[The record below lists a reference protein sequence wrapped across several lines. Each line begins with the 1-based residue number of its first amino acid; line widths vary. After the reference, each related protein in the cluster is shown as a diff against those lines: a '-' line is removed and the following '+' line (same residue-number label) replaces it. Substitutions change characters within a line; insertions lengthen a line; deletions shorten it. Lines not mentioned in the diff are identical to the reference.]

1 MSRGLIS
8 RPSALAA
15 GLVLGGPRLLVR
27 GAAPAVGA
35 AAGAVAG
42 TARAG
47 VRGADFAL
55 RAARVTRAALPG
67 APRTWHTRTRTHL
80 ALREGTAEE
89 LRAAGQARAAA
100 QRVDEAETAEHTAW
114 RTGAPPVGGASRGEA
129 RRDAGLRDA
138 GLQGEALRDEPLQGE
153 AERGG
158 AAAKRGAGQADPGV
172 YAAERAG
179 TTERGVRRDY
189 VPDHGA
195 RRGDVPERGVWQ
207 GEAPE
212 DGVRQ
217 GDAPEHGVRQH
228 EVPDAEPAR
237 AGTPEAPQTAGP
249 PEPQWP
255 AADSGG
261 RRDRPA
267 EPFGTGGAEPS
278 ARPPEPRRRV
288 EHLARRVAVALAE
301 HPDVAFAYWDRGLAR
316 LVVAAT
322 EEAVG
327 DRVRARA
334 EALAVKHGL
343 VPADDP
349 VEELGHPGD
358 PASVRT
364 AAEALAADAVG
375 AGAALIGSLLRLPP
389 SPRLVTAV
397 VTLLRENPRFRSWLR
412 ARLGNVRMEVALAVA
427 NAAVHGA
434 GHTPT
439 SLLLD
444 GVLRTCQ
451 LAEAV
456 VRTAAFESVHDQLCA
471 PGRDSVPADPSVRPP
486 LRTSPAQEYAAHAST
501 GSIAGAVA
509 ALLVKH
515 DIAEA
520 AEAVLAGSPKAARY
534 GPAAFHALLSASLS
548 RGGVLV
554 RDPDR
559 LRQLEMAGTVVLHP
573 SALRIPGDGA
583 DPWTEPVLD
592 AARRAGLRVVVV
604 DDPALADFTGLADQ
618 VVGAD
623 RPLSEVVDE
632 LRDEGGVVTVARPR
646 PHDDVDVTSGL
657 LHGDVA
663 IALTDGDGQVV
674 WGADVLAAHGLADV
688 WRLLRAVPVARSVG
702 RRSQTLARS
711 GAALSGLLV
720 AVGESRRGTPTPLPG
735 LRHMPVDVSTVAA
748 LYTGARAALGVATAR
763 PPHPRPRVAWHA
775 LDPDD
780 VQDRLKRETPPEPT
794 VVEQATTRVRTAADT
809 VLRLP
814 ALAPACWTLQ
824 LTGAVREELD
834 DPLTPVLAVGSAASA
849 ILGSAVDALL
859 VVGALDLNA
868 LVGGIQRLRAERALS
883 GLLAQQKQKARV
895 ADSPDEEA
903 TTHVVDAARLD
914 PGEVIDLKADDVV
927 PADARLLWEDGL
939 EVDESALTGES
950 LPVDKGMDPT
960 PRAPVAERRCM
971 VFEGTTVVA
980 GRAQAVVVDTG
991 DRTEAARAV
1000 ALAARVP
1007 PAAGVQARLQELTRK
1022 AMPLTMAGG
1031 AAVTGLS
1038 LLRGTPIRQAVSG
1051 GVAVAV
1057 AAVPEGLPLVATVAQ
1072 LAAARRLSGE
1082 GVLVRA
1088 PRTLE
1093 ALGRMD
1099 TICFDKTG
1107 TLTENRLRLV
1117 RVADSDGTV
1126 HKLDAPGADGPLR
1139 DAARACPTLNGDSAR
1154 PAHATDEAV
1163 LDAAGPDDAWEQSEG
1178 LPFEAARGYAAAVG
1192 RDRGGAPVLVVKGAP
1207 ETVLPA
1213 CADLPSHASD
1223 TAHSLAGDGL
1233 RVLAVARRPLHEG
1246 EQATDVLEQDLR
1258 DLEFTGLLALADVP
1272 RETSTALVRGLRE
1285 AGVRP
1290 VVLTGDHPQTAH
1302 AIATDLGWPDDATV
1316 VTGDELAA
1324 ADRTARSRMLRDA
1337 DVVARVAPEQKL
1349 QVVEALRDAGR
1360 VVGMVGDGA
1369 NDAAAI
1375 RAADIGVGIN
1385 ARGSAAARNAADLV
1399 VTGDDLTVLIEAV
1412 REGRALWHSVAD
1424 AIAILIGGNAGE
1436 VGFGIVG
1443 TLLAGSAPL
1452 STRQMLLVN
1461 LFTDLF
1467 PAMAVAVTPTEDT
1480 TPDDPGDAPLG
1491 TSVLGAPLIR
1501 QIRHRALTTC
1511 LGATAA
1517 WLFGRFTPG
1526 TARRSTTMALCA
1538 VVGTQLAQTLADRR
1552 DSPLVRVTSLGS
1564 AVVLVALVETPG
1576 VSQLFGCTPLG
1587 PVAWAGVA
1595 AAITLALAG
1604 QRALPAVEE
1613 AVAKRWPGLA
1623 SKLG

>member
-1 MSRGLIS
+1 MSTGSLLRPTATAAGLVLAGPRLLARGAA
-8 RPSALAA
+8 PAVGVAAGAVAGSARAGVRGVDVIRAPGAAA
-15 GLVLGGPRLLVR
+15 GLVLGGPRLLAR
-27 GAAPAVGA
+27 GAAPAVGVA
-35 AAGAVAG
+35 VGAVAG

-55 RAARVTRAALPG
+55 RMTHAARAARPAPTRHWRSG
-67 APRTWHTRTRTHL
+67 TRTHL
-80 ALREGTAEE
+80 ALRPA
-89 LRAAGQARAAA
+89 
-100 QRVDEAETAEHTAW
+100 
-114 RTGAPPVGGASRGEA
+114 
-129 RRDAGLRDA
+129 DADI
-138 GLQGEALRDEPLQGE
+138 
-153 AERGG
+153 AERL
-158 AAAKRGAGQADPGV
+158 
-172 YAAERAG
+172 
-179 TTERGVRRDY
+179 
-189 VPDHGA
+189 
-195 RRGDVPERGVWQ
+195 
-207 GEAPE
+207 
-212 DGVRQ
+212 
-217 GDAPEHGVRQH
+217 
-228 EVPDAEPAR
+228 
-237 AGTPEAPQTAGP
+237 
-249 PEPQWP
+249 
-255 AADSGG
+255 
-261 RRDRPA
+261 DRPRH
-267 EPFGTGGAEPS
+267 T
-278 ARPPEPRRRV
+278 

-316 LVVAAT
+316 LVVVAS
-322 EEAVG
+322 EEAAG
-327 DRVRARA
+327 DRVVERAVELA
-334 EALAVKHGL
+334 ERHGL
-343 VPADDP
+343 VPLGATVDAADA
-349 VEELGHPGD
+349 VEEIAHPGD
-358 PASVRT
+358 PRTVRT
-364 AAEALAADAVG
+364 AALALGADALGVVTAV
-375 AGAALIGSLLRLPP
+375 AGSALRLPA

-412 ARLGNVRMEVALAVA
+412 ARLGGPRMDVVLAAA
-427 NAAVHGA
+427 NAAAHGA

-439 SLLLD
+439 SPLLD
-444 GVLRTCQ
+444 GALRTCQ
-451 LAEAV
+451 LTEALA
-456 VRTAAFESVHDQLCA
+456 RTAGFEALHDQLCA
-471 PGRDSVPADPSVRPP
+471 PGRDSVPGDPALRPP
-486 LRTSPAQEYAAHAST
+486 LRTSPAQAYATHASA
-501 GSIAGAVA
+501 GSVVGAA
-509 ALLVKH
+509 ATLLVKH
-515 DIAEA
+515 NVAEA

-534 GPAAFHALLSASLS
+534 GPAAFHAVLSGALS
-548 RGGVLV
+548 RAGVLV

-573 SALRIPGDGA
+573 SALRTPGAGA
-583 DPWTEPVLD
+583 DAWAEPVLD

-618 VVGAD
+618 VVGAE

-632 LRDEGGVVTVARPR
+632 LRDDGGVVTVARPR
-646 PHDDVDVTSGL
+646 PGEDADVTRGL

-663 IALTDGDGQVV
+663 VALTDQDGQVV
-674 WGADVLAAHGLADV
+674 WGADLLAPHGLPDV
-688 WRLLRAVPVARSVG
+688 WRLLTAVPVARKVG
-702 RRSQTLARS
+702 HRSQTLARS

-735 LRHMPVDVSTVAA
+735 LRHAPVDLSAAAA
-748 LYTGARAALGVATAR
+748 LFTGVRAALGVAAAR
-763 PPHPRPRVAWHA
+763 APHPRPRVAWHE
-775 LDPDD
+775 LDPED
-780 VQDRLKRETPPEPT
+780 VQDRLEHETPPQPP
-794 VVEQATTRVRTAADT
+794 VVEQTTSRVRKAAAT
-809 VLRLP
+809 VVRQP
-814 ALAPACWTLQ
+814 ALAPARWSLQ
-824 LTGAVREELD
+824 LGRAVRGELD

-849 ILGSAVDALL
+849 ILGSAMDALL
-859 VVGALDLNA
+859 VLGALDLNA
-868 LVGGIQRLRAERALS
+868 LVGGIQRLRAERALA
-883 GLLAQQKQKARV
+883 GLFAQQKQKARI
-895 ADSPDEEA
+895 ADSADDEA
-903 TTHVVDAARLD
+903 AAHLVDAARLS
-914 PGEVIDLKADDVV
+914 PGDVLDLKADDVV

-950 LPVDKGMDPT
+950 LPADKGTEPT
-960 PRAPVAERRCM
+960 PHVPVAERDCM

-980 GRAQAVVVDTG
+980 GRARAVVVDTG

-1072 LAAARRLSGE
+1072 LAAARRLSGR

-1117 RVADSDGTV
+1117 RVADADGTV
-1126 HKLDAPGADGPLR
+1126 HTLDEPEAAGPLR
-1139 DAARACPTLNGDSAR
+1139 VAARACPTLNGDGDSAR

-1163 LDAAGPDDAWEQSEG
+1163 LDAAGPDPEWTQIEG

-1192 RDRGGAPVLVVKGAP
+1192 RTGDGTPVLVVKGAP

-1213 CADLPSHASD
+1213 CPDPPAHTFDASQ
-1223 TAHSLAGDGL
+1223 TLARDGL
-1233 RVLAVARRPLHEG
+1233 RVLAVAERPLEEG
-1246 EQATDVLEQDLR
+1246 ETGTDVLEEPLR

-1290 VVLTGDHPQTAH
+1290 VVLTGDHPQTAR
-1302 AIATDLGWPDDATV
+1302 AIAADLGWPDDASV

-1324 ADRTARSRMLRDA
+1324 ADRSVRARMLRDT

-1375 RAADIGVGIN
+1375 RAADIGVGIS

-1399 VTGDDLTVLIEAV
+1399 VTRDDLTVLIEAV
-1412 REGRALWHSVAD
+1412 HEGRALWHSVAD

-1443 TLLAGSAPL
+1443 TLLSGSAPL

-1467 PAMAVAVTPTEDT
+1467 PAMAVAVTPTERTEEGTAAEGATEGATAAEGATEEGAPGPESDGPLAT
-1480 TPDDPGDAPLG
+1480 TVLG
-1491 TSVLGAPLIR
+1491 TPLLR

-1526 TARRSTTMALCA
+1526 TPRRSTTMALCA

-1595 AAITLALAG
+1595 AAIALALVG
-1604 QRALPAVEE
+1604 QRAVPYVEE
-1613 AVAKRWPGLA
+1613 AVMKRWPAGGPTA
-1623 SKLG
+1623 RGSV